1 MTKLNRILAA
11 GVAGVL
17 CGIMTTAAES
27 QQVTVSGPT
36 TTFRLPTQASQAGG
50 GIDFA
55 HAKPM
60 PLPAARALPPS
71 QGEAIRNALEPGAIF
86 GQSGA
91 SEGAPGTGEQFPVQL
106 VAPQDL
112 SQIGGGVEP
121 EEFGTSGQPYTTSE
135 VNAYGDATVNYYPF
149 RAAGKLWFL
158 EGSSTFVC
166 SASLIYP
173 GIVVTAAHC
182 VANYGRNQFYSSW
195 QYGPAYTNGSA
206 PYGIWTAAFATVLTA
221 YLNGTD
227 NCAQFGVIC
236 PDDVALITLNAQSG
250 RYPGSTTGWFGYGW
264 NGYSYNGSGQV
275 LISQLG
281 YPVALDSGVIMERND
296 SQGFIASS
304 LSNNT
309 IIGSLMTGG
318 SSGGPWLV
326 NLGAPPSLSGT
337 SFGTYPFHNL
347 VVGVTSWGYN
357 DTTVKQQGAAPFT
370 SGNILVLVNAVCA
383 AAPPACS

>member
-1 MTKLNRILAA
+1 MTKLDKMLAVGLA
-11 GVAGVL
+11 SVF
-17 CGIMTTAAES
+17 CGIVATAAEA

-36 TTFRLPTQASQAGG
+36 TTFRLSAQASQAGG

-55 HAKPM
+55 HAKAM

-71 QGEAIRNALEPGAIF
+71 QGEAMRQALEPGAIF

-91 SEGAPGTGEQFPVQL
+91 SDGAPGTGEQFPVQL

-112 SQIGGGVEP
+112 QQEGGVEP
-121 EEFGTSGQPYTTSE
+121 EEFGTSGQPYTTAR
-135 VNAYGDATVNYYPF
+135 VNAYGDLTTNYYPF
-149 RAAGKLWFL
+149 TAAGKLWFKIGPNYYL
-158 EGSSTFVC
+158 C

-173 GIVVTAAHC
+173 GIAVTAAHC
-182 VANYGRNQFYSSW
+182 VANYGQNQFYSSW
-195 QYGPAYTNGSA
+195 TYVPAYSNGSA
-206 PYGIWTAAFATVLTA
+206 PYGTWTAAFATVLTA

-227 NCAQFGVIC
+227 NCAQYGVIC
-236 PDDVALITLNAQSG
+236 PDDVAVLTLNPQSG
-250 RYPGSTTGWFGYGW
+250 RYPGFYTGWFGSGW

-281 YPVALDSGVIMERND
+281 YPVDLDGGLIMERND
-296 SQGFIASS
+296 SQGFIANS

-326 NLGAPPSLSGT
+326 NLGFPPSLSGT
-337 SFGTYPFHNL
+337 SFGTYPLRNL
-347 VVGVTSWGYN
+347 VVGVTSWGYT

-370 SGNILVLVNAVCA
+370 SENIIVLANAVCTA
-383 AAPPACS
+383 TPAACS